1 MYTLDRSAMPTSFRL
16 MYAWLCNMSM
26 LSMEKTLNA
35 PGVSSLSIP
44 SSSLVFTTS
53 LTSRRSQ
60 HKPLLQLIS
69 KYELVPEYLRD

>member
-1 MYTLDRSAMPTSFRL
+1 
-16 MYAWLCNMSM
+16 MSM
-26 LSMEKTLNA
+26 LSMERTLNA
-35 PGVSSLSIP
+35 PGVSSLSIS